1 MNEWCSLV
9 QTIVGEVDKYIKNRN
24 EEILT
29 LSALSQKL
37 GYSEFHI
44 SRKFR
49 EISGMHP
56 VTKRFPVLLKKPT
69 A

>member
-29 LSALSQKL
+29 LSALS
-37 GYSEFHI
+37 
-44 SRKFR
+44 
-49 EISGMHP
+49 
-56 VTKRFPVLLKKPT
+56 
-69 A
+69 

>member
-49 EISGMHP
+49 
-56 VTKRFPVLLKKPT
+56 
-69 A
+69 